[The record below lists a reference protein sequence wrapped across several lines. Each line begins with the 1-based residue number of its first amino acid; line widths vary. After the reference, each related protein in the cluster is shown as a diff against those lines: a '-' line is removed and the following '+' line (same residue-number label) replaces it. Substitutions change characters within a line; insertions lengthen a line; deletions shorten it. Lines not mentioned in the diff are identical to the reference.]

1 MQTFYFSGGKRSEFA
16 LMIGTYILL
25 AIIRI
30 VGRYTEI
37 LTRDAIR
44 TGTYSKKSTDKNKV
58 SVELATLDTRNSARY
73 KEILLSGRKH

>member
-1 MQTFYFSGGKRSEFA
+1 
-16 LMIGTYILL
+16 MIGTYILL

-44 TGTYSKKSTDKNKV
+44 IGTYSKKSTDKNKV
-58 SVELATLDTRNSARY
+58 SVELATLDIRNSARY